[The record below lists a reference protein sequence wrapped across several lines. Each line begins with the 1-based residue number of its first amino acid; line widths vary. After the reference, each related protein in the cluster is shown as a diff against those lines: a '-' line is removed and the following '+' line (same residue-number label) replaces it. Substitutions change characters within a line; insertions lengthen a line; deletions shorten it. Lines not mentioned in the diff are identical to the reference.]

1 MELKLILNTTE
12 DGMKKALEHCK
23 VELGK
28 LRTGRASTS
37 MLESVQIDY
46 YGTITALSQVG
57 SVSAPDAHTILIQPW
72 EKNLLGQIERAIIAA
87 NLGFSPN
94 NDGSVIRLVVPPLTE
109 ERRKEIV
116 KMAKKIGEESK
127 IGVRNSRR
135 DGMEDLKNA
144 EKEGMSEDTRKEG
157 ETSVQKLTD
166 KYILELEKA
175 LSEKEKEIMTV

>member
-116 KMAKKIGEESK
+116 KMAKK
-127 IGVRNSRR
+127 
-135 DGMEDLKNA
+135 
-144 EKEGMSEDTRKEG
+144 
-157 ETSVQKLTD
+157 
-166 KYILELEKA
+166 LEKN
-175 LSEKEKEIMTV
+175 LKLVLEIQDVMEWKI

>member
-1 MELKLILNTTE
+1 
-12 DGMKKALEHCK
+12 
-23 VELGK
+23 
-28 LRTGRASTS
+28 

-116 KMAKKIGEESK
+116 KMAK
-127 IGVRNSRR
+127 NWRR
-135 DGMEDLKNA
+135 
-144 EKEGMSEDTRKEG
+144 
-157 ETSVQKLTD
+157 
-166 KYILELEKA
+166 I
-175 LSEKEKEIMTV
+175 